1 MLLLQ
6 LSWKLCRSHAARNAY
21 ASRRSRWKPFAI
33 LRCIRKDVLRVNV
46 APVARPAHARTLSDA
61 SCNGALDAAMHMVPR
76 QRDQE

>member
-21 ASRRSRWKPFAI
+21 ASRRSRRKPFAI
-33 LRCIRKDVLRVNV
+33 FRCIRKDVLRVTV
-46 APVARPAHARTLSDA
+46 ALVARPADARALSDA
-61 SCNGALDAAMHMVPR
+61 SCNGVLDEAMHMVPR